1 MPSKGTGWIPDIPD
15 TRDYGPGH
23 KNLAPV
29 MAQSGLQ
36 ASIDTPQATLPSRV
50 DLSSLF
56 PPVFD
61 QGSINSCTAATA
73 AAMTGFFEKKTLGR
87 DVSPSVL
94 FLYKIERNL
103 LNQTG
108 DTGAFLRTAMQA
120 LRTFGVPPESSWP
133 YRTDYL
139 DVEPAPFHY
148 AYASNYK
155 ATHYFRLDDAGTT
168 SDLLLARVK
177 AALAGSIPSQFGL
190 ALFSSLSDGVGGE
203 IPLPGAA
210 DVKTGLHALVAVG
223 YDDEKTIWRYDPAT
237 GRRAVTGGALRVR
250 NSWGEQ
256 WGDGG
261 YGWLPYDYIRA
272 GLTSDWWCLLR
283 ADYLD
288 IGDFGPGSAAGN
300 GDAK

>member
-1 MPSKGTGWIPDIPD
+1 MPPYGTGWIPDIPD
-15 TRDYGPGH
+15 SRDYGPGN

-29 MAQSGLQ
+29 MALSGLQ
-36 ASIDTPQATLPSRV
+36 AEIASPPEKLPPRV
-50 DLSSLF
+50 DLRSYF

-73 AAMTGFFEKKTLGR
+73 AALIGFFERRTLGR

-120 LRTFGVPPESSWP
+120 LRAFGVPPESSWP
-133 YRTDYL
+133 YRTDFL
-139 DVEPAPFHY
+139 DVEPAPYHY
-148 AYASNYK
+148 AYAANYK
-155 ATHYFRLDDAGTT
+155 ATHYFRLDEGGT
-168 SDLLLARVK
+168 SGDQLVSRIK

-190 ALFSSLSDGVGGE
+190 ALFSSLSEGTGGE
-203 IPLPGAA
+203 IPMPGTA
-210 DVKTGLHALVAVG
+210 DVKVGLHALVAVG
-223 YDDEKTIWRYDPAT
+223 YDDEKTIWRNDPAT
-237 GRRAVTGGALRVR
+237 GRPLVSGGALRVR
-250 NSWGEQ
+250 NSWGAQ

-288 IGDFGPGSAAGN
+288 IGDFGPGSSARGGN
-300 GDAK
+300 AQ